1 MTEEELLKRADEL
14 VASFCEL
21 DVVKRYREVKKT
33 LAQNKR
39 LCSLQQERKAIQSHL
54 KEIKTLEKDALIK
67 RCKELQIEYDNDPLV
82 INYKHL
88 KEEVF
93 ALIQPLEEAGF

>member
-21 DVVKRYREVKKT
+21 DVVKRYREVKKA

-39 LCSLQQERKAIQSHL
+39 LCSLQQ
-54 KEIKTLEKDALIK
+54 
-67 RCKELQIEYDNDPLV
+67 
-82 INYKHL
+82 
-88 KEEVF
+88 
-93 ALIQPLEEAGF
+93 